1 MPQEFPLDPPHPA
14 DVYHELDYAPEEDDR
29 YQPEPQP
36 EANQGR
42 RLQWRPADTHEN
54 IQPGREGRRGGGE
67 QRGGSKI
74 VFLHALGSLGTNGN
88 GTHITRKK
96 GHTQGLVAD
105 RRQANVDRWGGQ
117 DQEEDRR
124 GDRW

>member
-1 MPQEFPLDPPHPA
+1 M
-14 DVYHELDYAPEEDDR
+14 
-29 YQPEPQP
+29 
-36 EANQGR
+36 
-42 RLQWRPADTHEN
+42 
-54 IQPGREGRRGGGE
+54 
-67 QRGGSKI
+67 
-74 VFLHALGSLGTNGN
+74 FLHALGSLGTNGN